1 METFVNVNEKTIR
14 LAVDYSKGK
23 CVYLYAVQVE
33 LTKFGYS
40 CNPLQGKRLCE
51 FPMAR
56 KNQKKINAFAERV
69 LNRKDEIARLFAE
82 GKIEEAKTFIN
93 VILFTDL

>member
-23 CVYLYAVQVE
+23 CVYLHALPVE
-33 LTKFGYS
+33 INAFGYS

-56 KNQKKINAFAERV
+56 KNQKKINAFAERL

-82 GKIEEAKTFIN
+82 GKIEEAKTYIA
-93 VILFTDL
+93 VILFTN